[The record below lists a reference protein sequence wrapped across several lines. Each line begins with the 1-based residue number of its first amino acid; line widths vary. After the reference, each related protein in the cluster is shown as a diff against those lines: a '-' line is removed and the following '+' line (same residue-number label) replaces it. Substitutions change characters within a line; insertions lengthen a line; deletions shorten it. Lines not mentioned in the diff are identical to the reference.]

1 MMPPVNI
8 KHEASWAILPR
19 SALRVALSGLAAVLL
34 PVAAAVAASQGPVEP
49 TLRAAEALPRFTG
62 YVVDQAEVLNGDE
75 RHSLTQRLGSFE
87 RETRHQLAVVTVKS
101 LGGEDVATFTKR
113 LSNRWG
119 VGQKGIND
127 GIVLLVAPHD
137 RTARI
142 AVGYGLERQL
152 PDAFCQQIMERIMMP
167 AVARGKVGLGV
178 RAGVSAI
185 IERLS
190 TTAAN
195 VR

>member
-1 MMPPVNI
+1 MPSMSI
-8 KHEASWAILPR
+8 KPDGSWAILSR
-19 SALRVALSGLAAVLL
+19 SALRVTLLALAAVSL
-34 PVAAAVAASQGPVEP
+34 PVAAAGSASHRPVQP
-49 TLRAAEALPRFTG
+49 ASPIAEAPLEFTG
-62 YVVDQAEVLNGDE
+62 YVVDQAEVLNRDE
-75 RHSLTQRLGSFE
+75 RHSLTLRLGRLQ
-87 RETRHQLAVVTVKS
+87 RETGHQLAVVTVRS

-113 LSNRWG
+113 LFNRWG
-119 VGQKGIND
+119 VGRRGIND

-142 AVGYGLERQL
+142 AVGYGLVRQL
-152 PDAFCQQIMERIMMP
+152 PDAFCQQIMDRIMVP
-167 AVARGKVGLGV
+167 AFAHGKIGLGV
-178 RAGVSAI
+178 DAGVSAI